1 MKHGFP
7 YVVALLA
14 AGTIGLASAG
24 SVLAQST
31 PATTLPAAYRV
42 RSIGTLPGGAPSHAH
57 GINDVGDVAGTAAD
71 ASSGDND
78 HAVLY
83 IASSGTL
90 EDLGLLPVEFPIS
103 SEGLA
108 LNASDEVV
116 GDTSNGVPHAFLYTG
131 GQMHDLT
138 TLPDAISSQAFAI
151 NDQTEIVGTVAIMT
165 SPSTVVWHAFYSD
178 GQTMTDLTSR
188 LGGPDYSEA
197 HGINASGQIVGW
209 RRVTGDNSHAYLLT
223 GSSAADLG
231 TLGGA
236 NSGAM
241 AINDAGQVA
250 GWSYVVGSTGTHPFL
265 YSDGTMLDLG
275 LLTGALSGSAN
286 AINSSSIVVGTM
298 NFGGYSDNTRGFV
311 YAGGVLRDLN
321 DLIAPDSGWLLKEAD
336 GINAQG
342 QISGSG
348 TRDGAIL
355 GFVADPISLG
365 DLNCDGAINVFDID
379 PFVLALTNPATYA
392 VQFPDCPARLADING
407 DGVVNTFDIDPFV
420 LLLTGG

>member
-1 MKHGFP
+1 MKRCFQHI
-7 YVVALLA
+7 VA
-14 AGTIGLASAG
+14 IVGLAWAMSAA
-24 SVLAQST
+24 AQS
-31 PATTLPAAYRV
+31 ATLPAAYRV

-57 GINDVGDVAGTAAD
+57 GINDAGDVAGTAAD
-71 ASSGDND
+71 ASSGYND
-78 HAVLY
+78 RAVLY
-83 IASSGTL
+83 TESSGAL
-90 EDLGLLPVEFPIS
+90 DDLGVLTVEFPIS

-151 NDQTEIVGTVAIMT
+151 NDQTEIVGNVAIMT

-178 GQTMTDLTSR
+178 GQTMTDLTAR

-197 HGINASGQIVGW
+197 HGINAGGQIVGW
-209 RRVTGDNSHAYLLT
+209 RRATGADSHAYVLT

-236 NSGAM
+236 NSGAL

-265 YSDGTMLDLG
+265 YSDGVMLDLG

-286 AINSSSIVVGTM
+286 AINSSGVVAGTM
-298 NFGGYSDNTRGFV
+298 KFPGYSHNTRGFV
-311 YAGGVLRDLN
+311 YADGVLRDLN
-321 DLIAPDSGWLLKEAD
+321 DLIAPDNGWLLKEAD

-348 TRDGAIL
+348 TLHGAIL
-355 GFVADPISLG
+355 GFVLDPMNAG
-365 DLNCDGAINVFDID
+365 DLNCDGVVNTFDID
-379 PFVLALTNPATYA
+379 PFVLALTNPAAYA
-392 VQFPDCPARLADING
+392 AQHPDCLARLADING
-407 DGVVNTFDIDPFV
+407 DGVVNAFDVDPFV